1 MAIELPESERERL
14 AAGDRRWQQWRGG
27 GEPIPTVVQVAK
39 AEGST
44 PTWDVAIA
52 GGTLGILVGTALV
65 QRGWRVWLGEAGA
78 LQGRTQEWNI
88 SRPEL
93 QTLVTLGLL
102 TESEMATVVATHYE
116 RGRIRFHGG
125 LDLWVTDVL
134 NLGVSPAQLLALLKA
149 KFLAGGGHLAEF
161 APLGEAVVHRR
172 NVTARFGP
180 ERIAARLLV
189 DAMGHFS
196 PIARQARRGD
206 RPDSVCLVLGGC
218 AAGLPAWDW
227 GDVIA
232 TLGPITDGLQYFWEA
247 FPAQDGR
254 TTYLFTYADTHPARP
269 TFTQLWQHYA
279 ETVPVYQATDP
290 AAIQMK
296 RLLFGFFPSYRR
308 SPLTYPWGRVVA
320 IGDSSGQQSPLSFGG
335 FGAMVRHLPR
345 LVTALDE
352 LLRADALT
360 PQDLAL
366 VQPYQPGLA
375 TTWLFNRTMTVPPHA
390 HWHPQQVNRTLSAAF
405 AALAAGGD
413 RRLQPFLQDVVQW
426 GPLTATLATMAWQ
439 NPGLVAQT
447 IHQVG
452 PVALTSWLGHYLA
465 LGGYNLLDR
474 LSQNLPAFQDP
485 TNVYGHLWQAAW
497 RYGSGRDGVTPQTY
511 RPQSHSG

>member
-1 MAIELPESERERL
+1 MTIELSVADRERL
-14 AAGDRRWQQWRGG
+14 AAGDRRWQQWRRG
-27 GEPIPTVVQVAK
+27 GEPIPTVVQRERSA
-39 AEGST
+39 GSL
-44 PTWDVAIA
+44 PAWDVAIA
-52 GGTLGILVGTALV
+52 GGTLGILLGTALV
-65 QRGWRVWLGEAGA
+65 QRGWRVWLGEAGV

-88 SRPEL
+88 SPGEL
-93 QTLVTLGLL
+93 QTLVDLGLL
-102 TESEMATVVATHYE
+102 TASEMTTVVATHYE
-116 RGRIRFHGG
+116 RGRVRFHGG
-125 LDLWVTDVL
+125 IDLWVTDVL
-134 NLGVSPAQLLALLKA
+134 NLGVSPARLLALLKA

-161 APLGEAVVHRR
+161 SPFREAVVHRR
-172 NVTARFGP
+172 SVTARFG
-180 ERIAARLLV
+180 EGHTTARLLV

-218 AAGLPAWDW
+218 AEGLPAWDW

-254 TTYLFTYADTHPARP
+254 TAYLFTYADTHPSRP
-269 TFTQLWQHYA
+269 TLSRLWQHYA
-279 ETVPVYQATDP
+279 QAMPVYQETDP
-290 AAIQMK
+290 AAIRMK

-345 LVTALDE
+345 LVTALDG

-360 PQDLAL
+360 AQDLAL
-366 VQPYQPGLA
+366 AQPYQPGLA

-390 HWHPQQVNRTLSAAF
+390 RWHPQQVNRTLSAAF

-413 RRLQPFLQDVVQW
+413 RRLRPFLQDVVQF
-426 GPLTATLATMAWQ
+426 GPLTATLATMVWQ
-439 NPGLVAQT
+439 HPGLVAQ
-447 IHQVG
+447 ILPQVG
-452 PVALTSWLGHYLA
+452 PVDLAQWLGHYLA
-465 LGGYNLLDR
+465 LGGYSLLDR
-474 LSQNLPAFQDP
+474 LSHTLPAFRDP

-497 RYGSGRDGVTPQTY
+497 RYGAGRDGL
-511 RPQSHSG
+511 